1 MFLQL
6 HNKLYVTLHNG
17 SLRAFVYIGISIK
30 TSNSYVN
37 NYCSH
42 MATLCIPL
50 AFFSPNVASMK
61 LFSFITKCS
70 SEIAKAKD
78 VQVKID

>member
-1 MFLQL
+1 
-6 HNKLYVTLHNG
+6 
-17 SLRAFVYIGISIK
+17 
-30 TSNSYVN
+30 
-37 NYCSH
+37 